1 MNWGKKQEDL
11 MLTTLIEDL
20 MLTALKKTM
29 LSCLFLLG
37 KKTVTEIQMKKNLCG
52 RNKLQICHF
61 IFFLLF
67 KNTVCTKN
75 H

>member
-1 MNWGKKQEDL
+1 
-11 MLTTLIEDL
+11 
-20 MLTALKKTM
+20 M

-37 KKTVTEIQMKKNLCG
+37 KKTVIEIQMKKNLCG